1 MTPAQGS
8 TDGCSLVAAGAKGK
22 NRTINRDPG
31 VWLLPVRMQ
40 IREVVEAAVLTFVLA
55 VLGIATRGLEPLAL
69 FWPANGA
76 LIGWF
81 LRRSTRRSPLCWAAV
96 ALAFVAAD
104 LCYGRHLGLAAVLLL
119 SNLAEIAAG
128 LVALAPLR
136 LEDRDLSH
144 PTAVL
149 RVGVACVLAA
159 LAGGIVSA
167 LGFALLGDPAIL
179 LNIGTWWMSE
189 IAALAAVLPLAL
201 TLPSRPWPAGWLLR
215 IIRQDLPELAG
226 PLVLLVL
233 MAALGV
239 ATGGIGTTGYLL
251 LPLIWSA
258 MRCGI
263 FATTVMAALVGLW
276 IFAAL
281 GLGLDRLPSQ
291 TLAEDPLRI
300 LLSTRLS
307 VALISLAAVLV
318 ASIMATRRRIELRL
332 AESENRLALAFEG
345 TNDGVWDLEVPSRQ
359 LSAYD
364 ADLLAARTDV
374 KPRRPLD
381 DWLPRIHPADRER
394 VLAALED
401 HIAGR
406 TPTCV
411 AEYRWPAPGGWIWLL
426 ARGRAV
432 ERDDAGRPLRI
443 VGSYMDV
450 SARKALEQKIEYMA
464 NHDAL
469 TGLANRHALDA
480 ALRGRIAD
488 YHRRSAGA
496 VLMVIDLDGFKAV
509 NDGHGHLA
517 GDTVLRALA
526 RRLAET
532 LPDGMTPVRTG
543 GDEFAVI
550 GDELGAGEV
559 EALADRLGKVLAA
572 PIAMGAGTVSVGAS
586 IGWAFL
592 PRDAEDE
599 HGLAAVADARLYAA
613 KQRLRQPEPPSRAS
627 A

>member
-1 MTPAQGS
+1 MTPEW
-8 TDGCSLVAAGAKGK
+8 
-22 NRTINRDPG
+22 P
-31 VWLLPVRMQ
+31 LPVRMQ
-40 IREVVEAAVLTFVLA
+40 IREVVEATVLTFVLA

-76 LIGWF
+76 LIAWF
-81 LRRSTRRSPLCWAAV
+81 VRRPTRRHPLCWAGVAV
-96 ALAFVAAD
+96 AFIAAD
-104 LCYGRHLGLAAVLLL
+104 LCYGRSLSLAAVLLL

-128 LVALAPLR
+128 LLLLAPLGP
-136 LEDRDLSH
+136 EDRELDH
-144 PTAVL
+144 PSAVL
-149 RVGVACVLAA
+149 RVGGACIISA

-167 LGFALLGDPAIL
+167 LGFALLGDMAIL
-179 LNIGTWWMSE
+179 LNTGTWWMSE

-201 TLPSRPWPAGWLLR
+201 TLPSRPWPSGWLSRAVRL
-215 IIRQDLPELAG
+215 DLPELAG
-226 PLVLLVL
+226 PLALLVL

-258 MRCGI
+258 MRAGI
-263 FATTVMAALVGLW
+263 FATTVLAALAGLW

-300 LLSTRLS
+300 LLSVRLS

-345 TNDGVWDLEVPSRQ
+345 THDGIWDLEVPSRQ
-359 LSAYD
+359 LSILD
-364 ADLLAARTDV
+364 AISLTARSGEA
-374 KPRRPLD
+374 RSRPLD
-381 DWLPRIHPADRER
+381 DWLRRVHPEDRER
-394 VLAALED
+394 ATVALEE
-401 HIAGR
+401 HLAGR
-406 TPTCV
+406 SPGCV
-411 AEYRWPAPGGWIWLL
+411 VEYRWPAPDGRWIWLL

-432 ERDDAGRPLRI
+432 EHDAAGRPLRV
-443 VGSYMDV
+443 VGSFMDV

-480 ALRGRIAD
+480 ALRDRIAA
-488 YHRRSAGA
+488 YRGRSAGA

-517 GDTVLRALA
+517 GDAVLRALA
-526 RRLAET
+526 QRLQEI
-532 LPDGMTPVRTG
+532 LPEEIVAARIG
-543 GDEFAVI
+543 GDEFALI
-550 GDELGAGEV
+550 GGELGDREV
-559 EALADRLGKVLAA
+559 EALAGRIESALAA
-572 PIAMGAGTVSVGAS
+572 PIPVGAGAVSVGAS

-592 PRDAEDE
+592 PADAEDE
-599 HGLAAVADARLYAA
+599 HGLSAVADSRLYAA
-613 KQRLRQPEPPSRAS
+613 KQRLRRGAATEPPSRAS

>member
-1 MTPAQGS
+1 
-8 TDGCSLVAAGAKGK
+8 
-22 NRTINRDPG
+22 
-31 VWLLPVRMQ
+31 MQ

-81 LRRSTRRSPLCWAAV
+81 LRRSTRRSPLCWAGVAV
-96 ALAFVAAD
+96 AFVAAD
-104 LCYGRHLGLAAVLLL
+104 LCYGRDLDFAAVLLL
-119 SNLAEIAAG
+119 ANLAEIAAG
-128 LVALAPLR
+128 LVVLAPLR
-136 LEDRDLSH
+136 PQDRDLAH

-149 RVGVACVLAA
+149 RVGVACVVAA

-167 LGFALLGDPAIL
+167 LGFALRGDPAIL
-179 LNIGTWWMSE
+179 LNTGTWWMSE
-189 IAALAAVLPLAL
+189 IAALAAVLPVAL
-201 TLPSRPWPAGWLLR
+201 TLPSRPWPARWLSR
-215 IIRQDLPELAG
+215 AIRLELPELAG
-226 PLVLLVL
+226 PVALLVL

-258 MRCGI
+258 MRAGI

-307 VALISLAAVLV
+307 VALIALAAVLV
-318 ASIMATRRRIELRL
+318 ASIMSTRRRIELRL

-345 TNDGVWDLEVPSRQ
+345 TNDGIWDLEVPSR
-359 LSAYD
+359 LMSALD
-364 ADLLAARTDV
+364 SSSLAKRTTEA
-374 KPRRPLD
+374 PQRPLD
-381 DWLPRIHPADRER
+381 DYLGRIHPDDRER
-394 VLAALED
+394 AVAVLEEHL
-401 HIAGR
+401 AGR
-406 TPTCV
+406 SPDCV
-411 AEYRWPAPGGWIWLL
+411 AEYRWPAPDGGWIWQL
-426 ARGRAV
+426 ARGRTV
-432 ERDDAGRPLRI
+432 ERDEAGRPLRI
-443 VGSYMDV
+443 VGSFMDV

-480 ALRGRIAD
+480 ALRDRIAD
-488 YHRRSAGA
+488 YRRRSAGA

-517 GDTVLRALA
+517 GDAVLRALSERLTQVLPAHMMVA
-526 RRLAET
+526 R
-532 LPDGMTPVRTG
+532 VG

-550 GDELGAGEV
+550 GGEVKAGEI
-559 EALADRLGKVLAA
+559 EALAGRIGAALAV
-572 PIAMGAGTVSVGAS
+572 PIPVGTGTVLVGAS

-592 PRDAEDE
+592 PGDAEDE
-599 HGLAAVADARLYAA
+599 QGLATVADARLYAA
-613 KQRLRQPEPPSRAS
+613 KQRLRRPEPPSRAS

>member
-1 MTPAQGS
+1 
-8 TDGCSLVAAGAKGK
+8 
-22 NRTINRDPG
+22 
-31 VWLLPVRMQ
+31 MQ

-104 LCYGRHLGLAAVLLL
+104 LCYGRDLGLAAVLLL

-167 LGFALLGDPAIL
+167 LGFSLLGDPAIL

-201 TLPSRPWPAGWLLR
+201 TLPSRPWPAGWLSR

-300 LLSTRLS
+300 LLSIRLS

-345 TNDGVWDLEVPSRQ
+345 TNDGIWDLEVPSRQ

-364 ADLLAARTDV
+364 AGLLAARTDV
-374 KPRRPLD
+374 KPCRPLD
-381 DWLPRIHPADRER
+381 AWLPKIHPEDKER
-394 VLAALED
+394 VVAALEQ
-401 HIAGR
+401 HLAGR
-406 TPTCV
+406 TSTYV
-411 AEYRWPAPGGWIWLL
+411 AEFRWPAPGRGWVWLL
-426 ARGRAV
+426 ARGRTV
-432 ERDDAGRPLRI
+432 ERDHAGQPLRV
-443 VGSYMDV
+443 VGSFMDV

-480 ALRGRIAD
+480 ALRDRIAD
-488 YHRRSAGA
+488 YRRRSAGA

-517 GDTVLRALA
+517 GDTVLRALSERLTQLLPADMMVA
-526 RRLAET
+526 R
-532 LPDGMTPVRTG
+532 VG

-550 GDELGAGEV
+550 GGEVNAGET
-559 EALADRLGKVLAA
+559 EALADRIGAALAV
-572 PIAMGAGTVSVGAS
+572 PIPVGTDTVTVGAS

-592 PRDAEDE
+592 PEDAEDE

-613 KQRLRQPEPPSRAS
+613 KQQLRCRPEPPSRAS
-627 A
+627 AG

>member
-1 MTPAQGS
+1 MTP
-8 TDGCSLVAAGAKGK
+8 GCG
-22 NRTINRDPG
+22 P
-31 VWLLPVRMQ
+31 LPERMQ
-40 IREVVEAAVLTFVLA
+40 IREVVEATVLTFVLA

-69 FWPANGA
+69 FWPANGV

-81 LRRSTRRSPLCWAAV
+81 LRSPARRHPLCWAGV
-96 ALAFVAAD
+96 IVAFVAAD
-104 LCYGRHLGLAAVLLL
+104 LSYGRGIDLALVLLL
-119 SNLAEIAAG
+119 SNLAEIVAG
-128 LVALAPLR
+128 LLVLAPMWP
-136 LEDRDLSH
+136 EGRDLDH
-144 PTAVL
+144 PAAVL
-149 RVGVACVLAA
+149 RVGVACIVSA

-167 LGFALLGDPAIL
+167 LGFGLLGDTSIL
-179 LNIGTWWMSE
+179 LNTATWWMSE
-189 IAALAAVLPLAL
+189 IASLAAALPVAL
-201 TLPSRPWPAGWLLR
+201 TLPSRPWPAGWVSRLT
-215 IIRQDLPELAG
+215 RQELPELAG
-226 PLVLLVL
+226 PVILLVL
-233 MAALGV
+233 MAALGIV
-239 ATGGIGTTGYLL
+239 TGGIGTTGYLL

-258 MRCGI
+258 MRVGI

-291 TLAEDPLRI
+291 TVAEDPLRV

-318 ASIMATRRRIELRL
+318 ASIMSTRRRIEQRL
-332 AESENRLALAFEG
+332 AESERRLALAFEG
-345 TNDGVWDLEVPSRQ
+345 TTDGIWDLDVPSRRM
-359 LSAYD
+359 SALD
-364 ADLLAARTDV
+364 SISLAERTETAQ
-374 KPRRPLD
+374 RRPLD
-381 DWLPRIHPADRER
+381 EYLRRIHPDDRER
-394 VLAALED
+394 VVMVLEE
-401 HIAGR
+401 HLAGR
-406 TPTCV
+406 SPDCV
-411 AEYRWPAPGGWIWLL
+411 VEYRWPMPDGSWIWQL
-426 ARGRAV
+426 ARGRTV
-432 ERDDAGRPLRI
+432 ERDEEGRPLRL
-443 VGSYMDV
+443 VGSFMDV

-480 ALRGRIAD
+480 ALRDRITAWR
-488 YHRRSAGA
+488 RRSAGA

-526 RRLAET
+526 QRLAGT

-559 EALADRLGKVLAA
+559 EALAAQIGAALAA
-572 PIAMGAGTVSVGAS
+572 PIPVGAGTVSVGAS

-599 HGLAAVADARLYAA
+599 QGLAAVADARLYAA
-613 KQRLRQPEPPSRAS
+613 KQQLRRRNAEPEPPSRAS